1 MKLKKK
7 FWKKMIFMNIMF
19 MLVIVSVFTVI
30 RFASSIRQ
38 EKKNVR
44 NMMEQIAVSN
54 SNQLETMFDELDRL
68 TYNVAVSEIT
78 LDVLK
83 KASFYE
89 EDNNYFDVYRN
100 DRRKLIQTMQ
110 LMAGYNMRDTSMD
123 VISIKGD
130 YVLLDI
136 YDSLSYNRAE
146 MQEMSKMQK
155 FEAEDVKK
163 FFEKSEK
170 DAYKRT
176 ETPMFSYCRKI
187 SDEFRDYGYVEIQ
200 KAETC
205 LDAIF
210 KSTENNFGMFSL
222 ITYGNEVFYYSDN
235 EKKWGGQI
243 GNLEKEG
250 KINGSV
256 RAEVGDETY
265 LIYTNSLNK
274 YGIRV
279 YTLLPESYYTKR
291 IGQEIVI
298 LLVQSVFLL
307 ISMSILIML
316 FSKQLYRPVVELRK
330 KMEHFEL
337 ADFDT
342 VSSYSGDTD
351 EIETFEHVFAKMMER
366 IHQQNDELI
375 QRKMREL
382 QVSYQALQSQVSP
395 HFLYNTLYLIG
406 LKGGEQGAPEILDM
420 CSYLT
425 RMMAYCVD
433 NREDMVPFSSEVGYM
448 NNYLQLMK
456 YRYMEKLQYTVEIQ
470 DAVLNQMV
478 PKFILQPLIENC
490 FTHGFRDCVKD
501 EFQIYVSLSLV
512 EGYWTLTI
520 EDNGNGFSE
529 DDIERI
535 MKDTEYVRK
544 SIKDP
549 KADFVNDTTGIGLIN
564 TYARLFISFPDRVKL
579 WVGTGDMKGGL
590 VKISCEAKRGD

>member
-1 MKLKKK
+1 
-7 FWKKMIFMNIMF
+7 
-19 MLVIVSVFTVI
+19 
-30 RFASSIRQ
+30 
-38 EKKNVR
+38 
-44 NMMEQIAVSN
+44 MMEQIAVSN

-68 TYNVAVSEIT
+68 TYNVAVSAIT

-163 FFEKSEK
+163 FFYYIEK
-170 DAYKRT
+170 DACKRT

-274 YGIRV
+274 YGI
-279 YTLLPESYYTKR
+279 KWN
-291 IGQEIVI
+291 I
-298 LLVQSVFLL
+298 LSWL
-307 ISMSILIML
+307 ILIL
-316 FSKQLYRPVVELRK
+316 
-330 KMEHFEL
+330 
-337 ADFDT
+337 
-342 VSSYSGDTD
+342 
-351 EIETFEHVFAKMMER
+351 
-366 IHQQNDELI
+366 
-375 QRKMREL
+375 
-382 QVSYQALQSQVSP
+382 SQV
-395 HFLYNTLYLIG
+395 I
-406 LKGGEQGAPEILDM
+406 QAI
-420 CSYLT
+420 
-425 RMMAYCVD
+425 
-433 NREDMVPFSSEVGYM
+433 
-448 NNYLQLMK
+448 QMK
-456 YRYMEKLQYTVEIQ
+456 
-470 DAVLNQMV
+470 
-478 PKFILQPLIENC
+478 
-490 FTHGFRDCVKD
+490 
-501 EFQIYVSLSLV
+501 
-512 EGYWTLTI
+512 
-520 EDNGNGFSE
+520 
-529 DDIERI
+529 
-535 MKDTEYVRK
+535 
-544 SIKDP
+544 
-549 KADFVNDTTGIGLIN
+549 
-564 TYARLFISFPDRVKL
+564 
-579 WVGTGDMKGGL
+579 
-590 VKISCEAKRGD
+590 